1 MGLCISTIFNR
12 YNESVLD
19 KDILDAEYKS
29 TEPFII
35 PVTRGKVIK
44 VYDGDTITIAAKLP
58 YKKSPVYKFQVRLL
72 GIDTP
77 EIKGHCEKE
86 KEIAIV
92 ARDALHDK
100 IMGKIVE
107 LKNVG
112 NEKYGRILA
121 DIYLDTL
128 HINKWLLD
136 AKYAVPYNGGTKS
149 EFNKQFNLSIADLS
163 VIK

>member
-1 MGLCISTIFNR
+1 MCLCISTKCIG
-12 YNESVLD
+12 YNQSVLD
-19 KDILDAEYKS
+19 TDILDAEYK
-29 TEPFII
+29 TTDPFII
-35 PVTRGKVIK
+35 PITRGKVIK

-58 YKKSPVYKFQVRLL
+58 YKESPVYKFQVRLL

-86 KEIAIV
+86 KDLAVI

-100 IMGKIVE
+100 IFGKIVE
-107 LKNVG
+107 LKNVS

-136 AKYAVPYNGGTKS
+136 AKYAVPYNGGTKT
-149 EFNKQFNLSIADLS
+149 EWFNLHT
-163 VIK
+163 

>member
-1 MGLCISTIFNR
+1 MGLCISTKLFG
-12 YNESVLD
+12 YNQSVLD
-19 KDILDAEYKS
+19 TDILVAEYKN

-58 YKKSPVYKFQVRLL
+58 YKESPVYKFQVRLL

-77 EIKGHCEKE
+77 EIKGHSEKE
-86 KEIAIV
+86 KDIAII

-100 IMGKIVE
+100 IFGKIVE

-136 AKYAVPYNGGTKS
+136 AKYAVPYNGGKKT
-149 EFNKQFNLSIADLS
+149 EWI
-163 VIK
+163 I